1 MTRHYNTH
9 LLRIPQDSHL
19 LSMFKTLGLCRGFSA
34 LSPSI
39 CRAAG
44 AAVDL
49 KYPLQKR
56 YSSCS
61 EQFSRDGFTVKQ
73 NALPQELVRRLLEKS
88 NQLCDDPDNAHFR
101 QDRFTG
107 SLIPLS
113 KDPLFAELIAHP
125 VRT

>member
-9 LLRIPQDSHL
+9 LLRFPRRFPFAI
-19 LSMFKTLGLCRGFSA
+19 MFKTLGLCRGFSA
-34 LSPSI
+34 LSP